1 MSWAS
6 NKHALEVA
14 AIDLPVSPFVE
25 DGSET
30 DKIADAGCGDEEDEG
45 HATLDRLLPSELETK
60 QMSVIRT

>member
-30 DKIADAGCGDEEDEG
+30 NEIDAGSGDEEGKG
-45 HATLDRLLPSELETK
+45 HANLDGRSPSELETK
-60 QMSVIRT
+60 QISVIRT